1 MSDRF
6 YGSVRFHRLA
16 LTIEPVVQALMQEFE
31 AERAEVIDL
40 DLPCDIWIDD
50 DPSTSEIIMIGDPS
64 ANMGELKRVEEVL
77 MACGVAYDAGS
88 EGKYEYPPEA
98 RWWRPGMKES
108 GYQITN
114 PDGQPYLTHMELQE
128 TLESVSK
135 ESDPSV
141 VRERMWA
148 LIPPTEMKEQPLT
161 NAMYEGKKPVE
172 ITFGSQAEL
181 DAWLAPRQT
190 EVAPY
195 GVVSP
200 EGVTPIKL
208 LCHKTHIE

>member
-6 YGSVRFHRLA
+6 YGWVRFHRLA
-16 LTIEPVVQALMQEFE
+16 LTIEPVVQALMQEF
-31 AERAEVIDL
+31 AVERSEVIDL
-40 DLPCDIWIDD
+40 DISCDIVIEE
-50 DPSTSEIIMIGDPS
+50 DPIESEIIMIGDPS
-64 ANMGELKRVEEVL
+64 ANMGELSAVEEVL
-77 MACGVAYDAGS
+77 RACGVAYDAGS
-88 EGKYEYPPEA
+88 EGKYEYPPED
-98 RWWRPGMKES
+98 RWWRPGMEER
-108 GYQITN
+108 GYQVTN
-114 PDGQPYLTHMELQE
+114 SDGAPYLTHMELRK
-128 TLESVSK
+128 TLESVST

-141 VRERMWA
+141 IRERLWA
-148 LIPPTEMKEQPLT
+148 LMPPTEMEEQPLT

-208 LCHKTHIE
+208 LCHKIHIE